1 MSDDDSSPLPPPI
14 RGGGLLSTIALVD
27 RMTRTRPLRL
37 VVHLSFSGR
46 VWRAELSCGHV
57 VFGRQLA
64 ALQSRD
70 VRRWRCSDCPPE
82 K

>member
-1 MSDDDSSPLPPPI
+1 
-14 RGGGLLSTIALVD
+14 
-27 RMTRTRPLRL
+27 MTRTRPLRL